1 MSNLYEPEK
10 ASSELIYNKPGESM
24 LISPPKKKKRK
35 ERRVGQKH
43 HLAIEL
49 VVQLIQC
56 IIRPHMIQ
64 VKSTQLT
71 VIVPKPRLPQ
81 GNRMKLQ
88 EQARYLLFRCR
99 GPRLSTPT
107 FYQNFGLL
115 VYIWCHGE
123 HQSRRTRKREDGE
136 DTHCSTHA
144 GTEQNQ
150 IMD

>member
-71 VIVPKPRLPQ
+71 VIVPKPRPPQ

-115 VYIWCHGE
+115 VGTYGATE
-123 HQSRRTRKREDGE
+123 NTKAEEQENVRMEKTLTAVPTQAQNRTK
-136 DTHCSTHA
+136 
-144 GTEQNQ
+144 
-150 IMD
+150 